1 MPPDFECWR
10 RHRQLAV
17 AGWLAIFYTLP
28 LASLTPLHIHFY
40 LVRSNI
46 KQQFTTMTISVTPGT
61 AWSTESQPRLPLL
74 PPRPHYCS
82 RLVSRRSP
90 RRRRCCCCLLDRVL
104 WPSSRPVDAG
114 RPRANK
120 AAALAAKMAKIL
132 EAEAAERE
140 KENENRF
147 QELTDE
153 EAAVLEQQIEQQE
166 ALVAAA

>member
-61 AWSTESQPRLPLL
+61 AWSTESQPRLPPLAPKAPLL
-74 PPRPHYCS
+74 LTS
-82 RLVSRRSP
+82 
-90 RRRRCCCCLLDRVL
+90 
-104 WPSSRPVDAG
+104 DAG